1 MMRSSA
7 IKPEVLCPTERAIYY
22 HSLRVYLQVCQ
33 WRIVDEQI
41 MEVTDWEWSK
51 KDGVLT
57 PIKADMPAAPQF
69 ITNFIHCNCK
79 ITSNNACGTM
89 RCSCLQNGIP
99 CMEAC
104 GECRGLSC
112 NNPNLMKKKEEDNDD
127 DDDDDDGNVF
137 DVFNEF

>member
-33 WRIVDEQI
+33 WRNLDEQI
-41 MEVTDWEWSK
+41 MEVTDWGWSK

-57 PIKADMPAAPQF
+57 PIKTDMPAAPEF
-69 ITNFIHCNCK
+69 ITNVIRCNCK

-89 RCSCLQNGIP
+89 RC
-99 CMEAC
+99 MEAC
-104 GECRGLSC
+104 GECRGLGC
-112 NNPNLMKKKEEDNDD
+112 NNPNLMKKKEEDNYDD
-127 DDDDDDGNVF
+127 DEDRNLF